1 MAVASDLEISI
12 VSATPSKQTTNP
24 NKDIYQII
32 AHGDIYD
39 KYSKEYEGYY
49 TLTDIAVETYIRI
62 YESVHNKK
70 PEYVNKWLCDYNLN
84 ELEEN
89 TNIIDDPILIEVVKE
104 LGSLKAFKY
113 SGRHLQNEFCLW
125 TMDAKYKS
133 YCRIKTWIDGSLS
146 LEVDYNRYKMDIIR
160 QIVASEKEVSDVYI
174 RITDLL
180 SQKDEIP
187 DFQWI

>member
-1 MAVASDLEISI
+1 MAMASEQEISI

-32 AHGDIYD
+32 AHGDIYG
-39 KYSKEYEGYY
+39 KYSKKYEGYY

-70 PEYVNKWLCDYNLN
+70 PEYVNKWLSDYNLN

-113 SGRHLQNEFCLW
+113 SGRHQQNHFNIW
-125 TMDAKYKS
+125 TIDIKYKP
-133 YCRIKTWIDGSLS
+133 YCRVKTWSDGSLE

-160 QIVASEKEVSDVYI
+160 QIAACEKEVSDVYI

-187 DFQWI
+187 THEWI